1 MTKREEFEELFNKLN
16 NENKK
21 QTVEKILKELNTKE
35 NLERKI

>member
-21 QTVEKILKELNTKE
+21 QNVEKILKELNTKE
-35 NLERKI
+35 NLEGKY

>member
-21 QTVEKILKELNTKE
+21 QTVEKILKELTTKE
-35 NLERKI
+35 NLKGEI